1 MRALATVIAECIRES
16 ARIYWVLLRIALP
29 LLIIIRLLDEY
40 VNFIAVVGDL
50 LSPLMSL
57 VGLPGQAGIVWAAA
71 ALMQLYAALLL
82 LVSLWAELN
91 LSVAQATTLALMILV
106 AHSLPIELR
115 IAQRAGAAWWVMLLM
130 RVGGALIFGALLNG
144 VYIAGDWLQG
154 PAVLHFVPL
163 PPAPGW
169 GAWFIGQAQNW
180 AGVYVLIVALLIV
193 IRILKATHAER
204 LLIWLLSPLLR
215 WMGIGQRAVTAT
227 MVGMTLGLSY
237 GGGILIAES
246 RRGDIERR
254 DMLCAL
260 ALLGLCHSVIEDT
273 LLMMLINAHWSG
285 VLIARVIF
293 SFVFMMFFARLI
305 KSMPQ
310 PLLAK
315 FFLSKMR

>member
-1 MRALATVIAECIRES
+1 MRALAAVIAECIRES

-29 LLIIIRLLDEY
+29 LLIIIRLLDEH

-71 ALMQLYAALLL
+71 LLMQLYAALLL

-144 VYIAGDWLQG
+144 VYIAGDWLQS

-180 AGVYVLIVALLIV
+180 AGVYVLIVALLVV

-310 PLLAK
+310 PLLTK